1 MQKIESLFDS
11 RAKILVII
19 SVAIIGWILLI
30 DVASDFMENRLDN
43 DWQDIYKEKTDLEIQ
58 TVSSLFTSYQQ
69 TLESI
74 SDNITWNKSLRQS
87 LTRNE
92 TKKFSKR

>member
-1 MQKIESLFDS
+1 MRIFNMQKIESLFDS

-43 DWQDIYKEKTDLEIQ
+43 DWQDIYKEKTD
-58 TVSSLFTSYQQ
+58 
-69 TLESI
+69 
-74 SDNITWNKSLRQS
+74 
-87 LTRNE
+87 
-92 TKKFSKR
+92 